1 MPLPFLALAGLGALG
16 LVGAKKSY
24 DAYCDNEDANTL
36 NEEAQE
42 IIDEAKDKAEKAR
55 ESASKAISD
64 LGKKKIDIL
73 DTSVKIFVDEYS
85 KLKNVDFQK
94 SLGLMELSKI
104 KFDKEELQELSETQ
118 QLASSMV
125 AGVASG
131 TALGA
136 ATAFGAYGATMT
148 FAAASTGTAISGLS
162 GVAATNATLAWL
174 GGGSLAAGGAGVA
187 GGMMVL
193 GGLVAAPALAIFG
206 AVMSSKAS
214 AKKDEAY
221 SNRAKAR
228 EFAEATESVVI
239 LCNGMTKRA
248 DAFKS
253 ILTDLNYLLNPLVYD
268 LRSVIRT
275 SGIDYS
281 KFNINEQ
288 KVVAECVSVAIA
300 VKAVLDTPILTKEG
314 KVDPKSDYV
323 LENTRAFLAGDRS
336 ALINSSENQDDDLGE
351 NCLEKAINNT
361 DDYKDIYDV
370 LLDSKDTKNLY
381 EAGYALQEKGD
392 IDNAIKFYNAS
403 AYLGY
408 EIARNRLR
416 TVGVYSL
423 TDPYN
428 GSSSN
433 KTKEEFE
440 GPQTITENKG
450 GISAQSQESV
460 QNQIDEHCLSEE
472 DLAELLWKLADAED
486 AKALRKVAKEL
497 EKHDLQWA
505 IEFYE
510 EAADLGD
517 VLSKKRLDM
526 LNK

>member
-1 MPLPFLALAGLGALG
+1 MPLPFLALAGLGTLG
-16 LVGAKKSY
+16 LFGVKKGY
-24 DAYCDNEDANTL
+24 DAYCDNEDANAL
-36 NEEAQE
+36 NAEAQE
-42 IIDEAKDKAEKAR
+42 IIDEAKEKAEKAR
-55 ESASKAISD
+55 EGASKAISN
-64 LGKKKIDIL
+64 LGKKKIDVL
-73 DTSVKIFVDEYS
+73 DSSVKVFIDEYS

-104 KFDKEELQELSETQ
+104 KFDKEELKELSETQ

-228 EFAEATESVVI
+228 EFAEATESVIV
-239 LCNGMTKRA
+239 LCNGMAQRA
-248 DAFKS
+248 NAFNNV
-253 ILTDLNYLLNPLVYD
+253 LNYLDYLLNPLVSD
-268 LRSVIRT
+268 LRDIIRT
-275 SGIDYS
+275 SGIDYA

-288 KVVAECVSVAIA
+288 KTVAECVSVAIA
-300 VKAVLDTPILTKEG
+300 VKAVLDTPVLTKEG
-314 KVDPKSDYV
+314 KVDPKSGRV
-323 LENTRAFLAGDRS
+323 LEKASTFLAGDRT
-336 ALINSSENQDDDLGE
+336 AFLESENQDDDLGE

-460 QNQIDEHCLSEE
+460 QNQKDEHCLSEE

-510 EAADLGD
+510 QAADLGD

-526 LNK
+526 FDK